1 MKKWHIV
8 PILTYSTRKKRK
20 KKVKDKRCTIVFFF
34 DVFTVVVRCL
44 VL

>member
-1 MKKWHIV
+1 MAYCADFNIFKPQKKE
-8 PILTYSTRKKRK
+8 